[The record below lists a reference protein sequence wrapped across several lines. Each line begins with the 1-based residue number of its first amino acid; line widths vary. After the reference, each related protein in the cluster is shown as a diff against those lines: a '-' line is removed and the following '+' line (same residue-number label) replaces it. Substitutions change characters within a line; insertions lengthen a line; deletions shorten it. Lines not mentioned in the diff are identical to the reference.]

1 MNFLFDASAIL
12 NAIKQHAENSIF
24 IFKKQYTINLDFYE
38 MGNAVWKLVYREI
51 STEEEAFPIINT
63 IKNLWQLF
71 NIISLK
77 KEDLNDILQIAIKDS
92 LTFYDASYLYYAI
105 KNKIILVSDDKK
117 LRKTAESYVT
127 LSINLDILPYP
138 IDRGDGVKLLLE

>member
-1 MNFLFDASAIL
+1 MNFLFDACAIL
-12 NAIKQHAENSIF
+12 NAIKQYAENSII
-24 IFKKQYTINLDFYE
+24 IFKKQYTINLAFYE
-38 MGNAVWKLVYREI
+38 MGNAVWKLVYREL
-51 STEEEAFPIINT
+51 STEEEAFSIINT

-71 NIISLK
+71 NIITLK

-127 LSINLDILPYP
+127 VMTSLDLKIPRE
-138 IDRGDGVKLLLE
+138 DS